1 MHLFKGRLFTETGWR
16 WWWLVLLVLVADQ
29 LSKIWVIQNFSLGE
43 SVPLLPVFN
52 FTYARNYGAAF
63 SFLGDAGGWQRWFFT
78 LIAVVVSIVLAVWLS
93 RLAKTQLKLSLALSL
108 IISGA
113 IGNLIDRSLYGY
125 VVDFLHVFYQDWHYP
140 IFNIADCAISIGAV
154 LLIWDSFSNESEAQ
168 NVTSGDKP

>member
-1 MHLFKGRLFTETGWR
+1 
-16 WWWLVLLVLVADQ
+16 
-29 LSKIWVIQNFSLGE
+29 GE

-93 RLAKTQLKLSLALSL
+93 RLAKNQLKLSLALSL
-108 IISGA
+108 IVSGA

-125 VVDFLHVFYQDWHYP
+125 VVDFLHVFYQRWDFP
-140 IFNIADCAISIGAV
+140 IF
-154 LLIWDSFSNESEAQ
+154 
-168 NVTSGDKP
+168 